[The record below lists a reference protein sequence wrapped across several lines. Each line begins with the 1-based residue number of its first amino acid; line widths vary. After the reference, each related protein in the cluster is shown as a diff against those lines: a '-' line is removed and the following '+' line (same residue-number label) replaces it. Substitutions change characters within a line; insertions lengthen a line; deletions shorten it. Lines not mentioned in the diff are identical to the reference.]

1 MVRLPCKLERVRWS
15 MYKKCVVTYKKPSCV
30 LWHVE
35 KKKKTSDGATARL
48 EAAVDISGTACT
60 HKNVTPL

>member
-15 MYKKCVVTYKKPSCV
+15 MYKKCVVTYKKPNCV

-35 KKKKTSDGATARL
+35 KKK
-48 EAAVDISGTACT
+48 
-60 HKNVTPL
+60 NQ